1 MSFIFIHS
9 LMLLHSTLVW
19 QLPIIVYKIDRQ
31 RGYCGNGNIHLTSYM
46 MMMMVCVSAEMN

>member
-1 MSFIFIHS
+1 
-9 LMLLHSTLVW
+9 MLLHSTLVW